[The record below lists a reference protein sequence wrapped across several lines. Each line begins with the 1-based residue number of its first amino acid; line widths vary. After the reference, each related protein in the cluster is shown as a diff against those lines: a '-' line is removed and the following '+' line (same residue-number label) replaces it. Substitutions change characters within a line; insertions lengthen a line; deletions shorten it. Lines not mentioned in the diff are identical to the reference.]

1 MAPGYSM
8 PRMMR
13 VEYPGAIYHV
23 MDRGDRRENK
33 EDRLLAY
40 PWSSWLW
47 YLAAPE
53 HRPGWIRVDRLL
65 GEHGIQQDSAA
76 GRQEFKQKMLDLM
89 EGKLGEN
96 HSGELHRESAEQ
108 NANRI
113 IAEEL
118 SRLGWKESDLSS
130 RLKNDP
136 GKLLMAVR
144 VRKETTLPI
153 RWIATR
159 LQM

>member
-1 MAPGYSM
+1 
-8 PRMMR
+8 
-13 VEYPGAIYHV
+13 
-23 MDRGDRRENK
+23 
-33 EDRLLAY
+33 
-40 PWSSWLW
+40 
-47 YLAAPE
+47 
-53 HRPGWIRVDRLL
+53 
-65 GEHGIQQDSAA
+65 
-76 GRQEFKQKMLDLM
+76 M

-108 NANRI
+108 KANRI

-153 RWIATR
+153 RWIAIR
-159 LQM
+159 LQMGTSKSVKSMLHNWMQTDRNAPTTPGDMHNSNSNPRFDSFL